1 MSGALKA
8 TESTFRELQR
18 LAHERDQGARQS
30 LFEKM
35 CDLALAG
42 GGEIAPPVQQLMDDI
57 LLELVRNVEQGI
69 RKRLAERFA
78 PLQSAPPELLRFLAK
93 DDIEIARPIL
103 MQNPQLVD
111 TDLLAIIS
119 SASKDHAATI
129 ARRPRITSPVGDALI
144 STNDIQIFEALAE
157 NQSAQLS
164 RDALG
169 ALTLRSETHEPLQK
183 VLLARRDLPPEF
195 AHQMFWW
202 VSSTLRRYILERFDV
217 NKSVLDRVLA
227 EIAEE
232 GAPAVNRV
240 ALKTG
245 VTVASLITNLR
256 TDKAAEFRRDLAAL
270 LGVSEQTARRVINDP
285 GGETLAVASRA
296 MGADRSQ
303 FTTLLLLLDYKRYG
317 RPRPTGHIEQVALAY
332 DRVSRDRAQMTARLW
347 DLLVP
352 RQAA

>member
-1 MSGALKA
+1 L
-8 TESTFRELQR
+8 R
-18 LAHERDQGARQS
+18 L
-30 LFEKM
+30 
-35 CDLALAG
+35 
-42 GGEIAPPVQQLMDDI
+42 
-57 LLELVRNVEQGI
+57 
-69 RKRLAERFA
+69 
-78 PLQSAPPELLRFLAK
+78 LAK

-103 MQNPQLVD
+103 MKNPQLVER
-111 TDLLAIIS
+111 DLLAIIAS
-119 SASKDHAATI
+119 SSKDHAATI
-129 ARRPRITSPVGDALI
+129 ARRPRITAPVGDALVA
-144 STNDIQIFEALAE
+144 TNDVQIFEALAE

-169 ALTLRSETHEPLQK
+169 TLAARSETHEPLQK

-202 VSSTLRRYILERFDV
+202 VSATLRRYILERFEV
-217 NKSVLDRVLA
+217 NKAVLDRVLA
-227 EIAEE
+227 EISAEQ
-232 GAPAVNRV
+232 APNGGRV
-240 ALKTG
+240 ALKAG
-245 VTVASLITNLR
+245 VTIATLITDLR

-332 DRVSRDRAQMTARLW
+332 DRIPRDRAQMTAKLW